1 MLPGPHDAG
10 VVVDDDE
17 VSVVG
22 EPAQGEHA
30 RHHAEHLHY
39 LTQQRGKCGDVTG
52 WQFIATHFHGIKY
65 EIEYKLEEDT
75 RTGSTIPVE

>member
-1 MLPGPHDAG
+1 M
-10 VVVDDDE
+10 VVDDDE

-30 RHHAEHLHY
+30 CHHAEHLHY
-39 LTQQRGKCGDVTG
+39 LTQHARLMWRRDRRG
-52 WQFIATHFHGIKY
+52 QFIATHFHAIKY
-65 EIEYKLEEDT
+65 DIEYKSEEDT